1 MKGKMEMMR
10 GNREVRRMLD
20 KMGLNMNE
28 LKNVEEVVIKTNDKE
43 IIIRSPSVA
52 ELKSQDSTIYQVV
65 GDDIEEKERDVPKF
79 SDEDIMLVS
88 QQANVSKEV
97 AVRALTEAKGDL
109 AKAILSLTT
118 K

>member
-1 MKGKMEMMR
+1 MKNTVMMR
-10 GNREVRRMLD
+10 GNRQLRRMLD

-43 IIIRSPSVA
+43 IIIKGPSVA
-52 ELKSQDSTIYQVV
+52 ELKSQDSTIYQVI
-65 GDDIEEKERDVPKF
+65 GDEIEEKQREVPKF
-79 SDEDIMLVS
+79 SDEDVMLVS
-88 QQANVSKEV
+88 QQAGVSKEV
-97 AVRALTEAKGDL
+97 AIKALTDAQGDL

>member
-1 MKGKMEMMR
+1 MIR
-10 GNREVRRMLD
+10 GNRQIRRMLD

-28 LKNVEEVVIKTNDKE
+28 INNVEEVIIKTNDKE
-43 IIIRSPSVA
+43 IIIKGPTVA
-52 ELKSQDSTIYQVV
+52 ELKSQDSTIYQVI
-65 GDDIEEKERDVPKF
+65 GDDIEEKQREVPKF

-88 QQANVSKEV
+88 QQAGVSKEV
-97 AVRALTEAKGDL
+97 AIQALTEAQGDL

>member
-1 MKGKMEMMR
+1 MAMMR
-10 GNREVRRMLD
+10 GNRQLRRMLD

-28 LKNVEEVVIKTNDKE
+28 LNNVEEVVIKTSDKE
-43 IIIRSPSVA
+43 IIVKNPTVA
-52 ELKSQDSTIYQVV
+52 ELKSQDSTIYQVS
-65 GDDIEEKERDVPKF
+65 GDDIEEKQREVPKF

-88 QQANVSKEV
+88 QQGGVSREV
-97 AVRALTEAKGDL
+97 AVQALTDSKGDL